1 MELKNEREL
10 ETTREKLRMLEEHYN
25 RRTREART
33 GSYAEE
39 LSLRSIKRL
48 INQLKEEIVRYES
61 RTGLAATV
69 K

>member
-10 ETTREKLRMLEEHYN
+10 QTTREKLRMLEEHYN
-25 RRTREART
+25 RRTSEART

-61 RTGLAATV
+61 RIGSAATV